1 MPVQLR
7 HRALYAAFDRFPT
20 RKGAAVHIDRM
31 ARTLFEIYE
40 GGLLYVLGDETLP
53 VYQKEDRVE
62 VLRYFRPSTNLLER
76 AIGFGR
82 RLISLLESQAA
93 SLEIC
98 HFRDPWSGVA
108 ILGRRDRRYVT
119 VYEVNG
125 LPSIEIPYAYP
136 QVAPRTLEKIRA
148 AERHCLSEAD
158 TIITPSFAMRDNLF
172 ALGTSTARIE
182 VIANGADL
190 TEPSPRPVEAPPR
203 YIIYFGA
210 MQKWQGV
217 DVLLKAFARLADL
230 DDLYLV
236 ICASTR
242 ARQAKLYRKLT
253 ERLGVAERVLWLY
266 QLSEKELAP
275 WRANALISIAP
286 LTECSR
292 NLDQGCCPLKII
304 ESMASGVPVIASDIP
319 SVREIITDGVDGRLV
334 RADRPA
340 DLAMAIR
347 VLLEYPEHRTLLGEN
362 ARRKIAR
369 DYTWE
374 KATARLASLYRSI
387 SAGAAAHSS

>member
-1 MPVQLR
+1 
-7 HRALYAAFDRFPT
+7 A
-20 RKGAAVHIDRM
+20 ID
-31 ARTLFEIYE
+31 
-40 GGLLYVLGDETLP
+40 
-53 VYQKEDRVE
+53 
-62 VLRYFRPSTNLLER
+62 
-76 AIGFGR
+76 FGR
-82 RLISLLESQAA
+82 RLSALLESQAA

-98 HFRDPWSGVA
+98 HFRDPWSGVP
-108 ILGRRDRRYVT
+108 ILALKDRSYAT

-125 LPSIEIPYAYP
+125 LPSIEIPFAYS

-158 TIITPSFAMRDNLF
+158 AIITPSFAMRDNLV
-172 ALGTSTARIE
+172 ALGARLSKIT

-190 TEPSPRPVEAPPR
+190 HGPSPRPGEAPPR

-217 DVLLKAFARLADL
+217 DILLKAFARLADL

-236 ICASTR
+236 ICASTH
-242 ARQAKLYRKLT
+242 ARQAKIYRKLA
-253 ERLGVAERVLWLY
+253 ERLGVAERVVWLY
-266 QLSEKELAP
+266 QLSERELAP

-319 SVREIITDGVDGRLV
+319 SVREIITDRIDGRLV
-334 RADRPA
+334 RADRPG
-340 DLAMAIR
+340 DLALAIR
-347 VLLEYPEHRTLLGEN
+347 VLLEYPEHRALLGEN
-362 ARRKIAR
+362 ARRRIAQ
-369 DYTWE
+369 DFTWS
-374 KATARLASLYRSI
+374 KATGRLESLYRSI
-387 SAGAAAHSS
+387 AAGAVAHST